1 MVPFFGRGIY
11 SSCRIMRVKFKSQ
24 ESTLQRVFLY
34 VIRMNY
40 LERSWSYQR
49 VWSWCKLMYLKYT
62 NTKSINHFV
71 HRFGKFPYCAF
82 MKRLCFSD
90 FFSTPGRLS
99 VHQFAHDCNLLVIM
113 VLRNKKDMNW
123 PLEEKR

>member
-1 MVPFFGRGIY
+1 MVPFFGRGVY
-11 SSCRIMRVKFKSQ
+11 SSCRAMRVKFKSQ

-40 LERSWSYQR
+40 LERRWSYQR

-62 NTKSINHFV
+62 NTKSINHVV

-82 MKRLCFSD
+82 MKRFCFSD
-90 FFSTPGRLS
+90 FFFQRLG
-99 VHQFAHDCNLLVIM
+99 D
-113 VLRNKKDMNW
+113 
-123 PLEEKR
+123 